1 MVITLEDQLRPFNY
15 CSWCGAYIPSEL
27 QVWSL
32 HSLLIGL
39 NISIALRSPFQTS
52 CPPKHYS
59 YFQVVFRWFFF
70 FSSSSLGS
78 EVVFPEPQNSSS
90 WTKWGTS
97 KDLHSSL
104 PKSSWELLNLSPPP
118 HPLYWFHVLSPL
130 DLLFS
135 TSKDG
140 HLSDSLTQ
148 PHQYSI
154 AQFSCLGLCLGV
166 T

>member
-70 FSSSSLGS
+70 FLLLLLVQKLSSQNLKIHPHGLNGEHQRISIPP
-78 EVVFPEPQNSSS
+78 FP
-90 WTKWGTS
+90 
-97 KDLHSSL
+97 
-104 PKSSWELLNLSPPP
+104 SPPGS
-118 HPLYWFHVLSPL
+118 Y
-130 DLLFS
+130 S
-135 TSKDG
+135 TS
-140 HLSDSLTQ
+140 HLPLT
-148 PHQYSI
+148 PCTGFMCCPPWTFCFPLPRMDIS
-154 AQFSCLGLCLGV
+154 V
-166 T
+166 THLPNHISTP